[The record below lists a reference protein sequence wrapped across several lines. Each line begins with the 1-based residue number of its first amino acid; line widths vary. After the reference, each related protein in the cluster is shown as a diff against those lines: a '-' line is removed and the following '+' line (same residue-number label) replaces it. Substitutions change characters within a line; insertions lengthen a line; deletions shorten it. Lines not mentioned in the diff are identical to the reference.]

1 MLKQDDV
8 IKLHVPKYKELKVQ
22 ALWNLVKDADEV
34 FSFFPDY
41 TDKQI
46 PESEFLFKILSTIKT
61 DIIRCMKSSQETRGL

>member
-1 MLKQDDV
+1 MLKQDDA

-34 FSFFPDY
+34 LSYFPDY

-46 PESEFLFKILSTIKT
+46 PEWDFYLKYYQKLKQT
-61 DIIRCMKSSQETRGL
+61 